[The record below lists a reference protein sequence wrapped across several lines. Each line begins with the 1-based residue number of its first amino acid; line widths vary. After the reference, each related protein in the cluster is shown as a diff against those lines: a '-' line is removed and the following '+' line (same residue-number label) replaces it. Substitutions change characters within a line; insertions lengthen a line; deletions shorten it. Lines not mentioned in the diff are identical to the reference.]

1 MYFFMRNKE
10 LHSEKTFAAFVKETF
25 IFFI

>member
-1 MYFFMRNKE
+1 MRNKE